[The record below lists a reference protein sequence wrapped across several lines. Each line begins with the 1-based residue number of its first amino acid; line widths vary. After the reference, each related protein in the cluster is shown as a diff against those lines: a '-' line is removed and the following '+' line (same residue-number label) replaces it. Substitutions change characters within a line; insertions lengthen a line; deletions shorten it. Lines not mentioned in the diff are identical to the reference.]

1 MKNIRYFL
9 IVLLTV
15 FVAGACDDNY
25 IDPISKVAP
34 GEDKTAPTV
43 NIKFPLEGS
52 QIKSEDPVTSVKIS
66 FDALDDIELQNI
78 SVKVDNNEIV
88 KFDEFKDYRQFTKE
102 YDYTNLTE
110 GKHTLAIVVTDKSGK
125 STTQT
130 VNFEKTTPYKP
141 VYPGEIFYMPFEGDY
156 TEQVS
161 NKPATVVGSPAFAD
175 GKKGKAYL
183 GVANSYLTFPIESL
197 AKTQEISAVFWM
209 KVNGTPDRAGI
220 LIASPEDKANPGY
233 PDIQNLRS
241 SGFRFFRELSGK
253 VQQFKLNVG
262 IGATLEKDYESWN
275 DGGKVDPTKG
285 EWVHFAFTI
294 SNTVNTIYI
303 NGVKTTGTAEA
314 KMTFPM
320 DWTNIK
326 QLVIMSGGP
335 NWTEWKHYSDLS
347 MLDEL
352 RFFNKAL
359 TVEEVNTIM
368 NAEK

>member
-1 MKNIRYFL
+1 I
-9 IVLLTV
+9 
-15 FVAGACDDNY
+15 
-25 IDPISKVAP
+25 
-34 GEDKTAPTV
+34 
-43 NIKFPLEGS
+43 
-52 QIKSEDPVTSVKIS
+52 
-66 FDALDDIELQNI
+66 
-78 SVKVDNNEIV
+78 
-88 KFDEFKDYRQFTKE
+88 
-102 YDYTNLTE
+102 
-110 GKHTLAIVVTDKSGK
+110 
-125 STTQT
+125 
-130 VNFEKTTPYKP
+130 
-141 VYPGEIFYMPFEGDY
+141 YPGEIFYMPFEGDY

-161 NKPATVVGSPAFAD
+161 NKPATVVGSPTFAD

-183 GVANSYLTFPIESL
+183 GAANSYLTFPIDSL
-197 AKTQEISAVFWM
+197 AKTKEISAVFWM

-253 VQQFKLNVG
+253 LQQFKLNVG
-262 IGATLEKDYESWN
+262 IGAALEKDYESWN
-275 DGGKVDPTKG
+275 DGGMVNPAKG